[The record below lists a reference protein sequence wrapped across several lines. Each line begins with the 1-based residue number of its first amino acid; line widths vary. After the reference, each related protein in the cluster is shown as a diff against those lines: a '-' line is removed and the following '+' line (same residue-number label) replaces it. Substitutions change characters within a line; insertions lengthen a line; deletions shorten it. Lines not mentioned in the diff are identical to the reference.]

1 MEKVHILLSTGRS
14 ENNTRVEGVYN
25 DIKDA
30 KKKMRELF
38 NSSKKFWEDL
48 DKSNFSEVRVD
59 CFDTYAEAYGI
70 DQNLEEVGMSW
81 AIETYEI
88 Q

>member
-1 MEKVHILLSTGRS
+1 MEKVHILLSTERS
-14 ENNTRVEGVYN
+14 ENNTRVEGVYD
-25 DIKDA
+25 DIKNA

-38 NSSKKFWEDL
+38 KSFEKSWEGL

-59 CFDTYAEAYGI
+59 CFDTYAEAYAI
-70 DQNLEEVGMSW
+70 SQDLEEVGMSW